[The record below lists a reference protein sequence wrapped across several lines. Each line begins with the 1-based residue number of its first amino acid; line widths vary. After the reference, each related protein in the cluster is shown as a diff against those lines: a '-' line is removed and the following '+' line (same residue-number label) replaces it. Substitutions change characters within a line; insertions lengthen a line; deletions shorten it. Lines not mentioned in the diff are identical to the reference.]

1 MPNIAIAGETL
12 KADNVNEFYGKS
24 TIFNV
29 ESFEGSQNGI
39 ANTLINSVVK
49 AVAFENIGTPFGTFK
64 IPFKK
69 INKDYDVL
77 IKGSFNFDASVTG
90 NAVKF
95 QLNVKHIIDTDAINL
110 TSPETYTNEISLTP
124 AVTNFE
130 ELLFTIDTSVFQ
142 DDDGGYLI
150 CELSRLNTGLS
161 GTNATK
167 NCNLISLIC
176 YQ

>member
-1 MPNIAIAGETL
+1 MLNIAIAGETL
-12 KADNVNEFYGKS
+12 KADDVNEFYGKS
-24 TIFNV
+24 TVFNV
-29 ESFEGSQNGI
+29 EEFEGSQSGI
-39 ANTLINSVVK
+39 YDVLISSLVK
-49 AVAFENIGTPFGTFK
+49 AVAFENTGTPLGTFK

-69 INKDYDVL
+69 INKAYDVL
-77 IKGSFNFDASVTG
+77 LKANFNFDTSVTG

-150 CELSRLNTGLS
+150 CELSRLNSGLS
-161 GTNATK
+161 GTNANK
-167 NCNLISLIC
+167 SCNLINLIS

>member
-1 MPNIAIAGETL
+1 MPTIATAGGEV
-12 KADNVNEFYGKS
+12 KASDVNEFYGKS
-24 TIFNV
+24 TVYNIK
-29 ESFEGSQNGI
+29 SFEGSQSGI

-49 AVAFENIGTPFGTFK
+49 AVAFLNTGTPLGTFK

-150 CELSRLNTGLS
+150 CELSRLNSGLS
-161 GTNATK
+161 GTNANK
-167 NCNLISLIC
+167 SCNLINLIS